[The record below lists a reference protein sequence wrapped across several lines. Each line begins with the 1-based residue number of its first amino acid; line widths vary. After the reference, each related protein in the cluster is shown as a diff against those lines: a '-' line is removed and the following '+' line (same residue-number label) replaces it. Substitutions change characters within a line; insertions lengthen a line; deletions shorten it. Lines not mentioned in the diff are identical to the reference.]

1 MSVEDIVL
9 DLQGIHGVVDALL
22 SQSIHLEFFYIRT
35 VIVSPFDER
44 LHIFPD
50 VGLSRR

>member
-35 VIVSPFDER
+35 VIIFPIDER

-50 VGLSRR
+50 VGNSRR